1 MSYLGRSAKLSL
13 KAQEKVSFLATAG
26 QTVKTGL
33 SYTPSFIEV
42 YVNGV
47 LLTDTTDFT
56 ATNGNSITFTVAL
69 LLNDEVTV
77 ISLKTFTV
85 ADHYTKSDAD
95 TLLAAKATNTALAL
109 KAPIASPSFT
119 GNGILT
125 GANSADFLI
134 KAPTDNA
141 SLTLQAGSSDSGAEG
156 SFVNFVQN
164 TDYKWQLGMNT
175 DNSFRLY
182 SYGASAEVL
191 KVDSAGIVTKPLQ
204 PAFLVQAGSNSAL
217 PLLVG
222 TKVNFDSEIFDQ
234 NSDFNTTTQTFTAP
248 VTGKY
253 QFNVQLLWL
262 GWDSGAAYYY
272 LQIVTSNRTYY
283 ELYSGAERSSDP
295 SYCYGHIHVL
305 ADMDAGDTAHV
316 SVYQNQGISQTT
328 YDGQSLFTGH
338 LAC

>member
-1 MSYLGRSAKLSL
+1 MSKLRISGDSSGYVDL
-13 KAQEKVSFLATAG
+13 EAPATAG
-26 QTVKTGL
+26 TTTIALEQIPLKNAANVFTSNMGIGV
-33 SYTPSFIEV
+33 TPSTSTITTLQGVWGTVSGWANNLGLMNNAVYNVGDKYINTDEASKIELADGTLKFKV
-42 YVNGV
+42 APSGSA
-47 LLTDTTDFT
+47 D
-56 ATNGNSITFTVAL
+56 AAISWTNAMTIDNAGDVGIG
-69 LLNDEVTV
+69 
-77 ISLKTFTV
+77 
-85 ADHYTKSDAD
+85 
-95 TLLAAKATNTALAL
+95 
-109 KAPIASPSFT
+109 IASPTAKLHIEAPDNTDLMRFTVT
-119 GNGILT
+119 GNEMW
-125 GANSADFLI
+125 AF
-134 KAPTDNA
+134 K
-141 SLTLQAGSSDSGAEG
+141 
-156 SFVNFVQN
+156 
-164 TDYKWQLGMNT
+164 
-175 DNSFRLY
+175 
-182 SYGASAEVL
+182 GASAAGSNDTVSFGIAGGTQAMAWDE
-191 KVDSAGIVTKPLQ
+191 SGIVTKPYQ
-204 PAFLVQAGSNSAL
+204 PAFLVGAGSNSAL
-217 PLLVG
+217 PLLAA

-316 SVYQNQGISQTT
+316 SLYQNSGTSQTT